1 MNGPFGMSLS
11 YTLRESFSGF
21 RRARLST
28 AFAVFTLWIAL
39 VLLGLF
45 VIVSVNTQRMM
56 TALKA
61 RFEMEAFLQEPL
73 NTEDLRRI
81 ERSLTAS
88 PGVDSLHY
96 ISKEEAAHIFE
107 QESGENV
114 YRVLNFNP
122 LPPSIKIYLKND
134 YTTASGP
141 RNFTTGFPRSPA
153 SIRCGIV
160 ARCWRSIDARTS
172 VVDRVTLGVG
182 SFIMLSAI
190 LLVANTIR
198 LAIYAKRHIIRTM
211 ELVGA
216 TSMFIRWPF
225 LIEGIVQGFLGG
237 VLAAGLLYLAIERFT
252 HYLSEDL
259 AMFVHMPLWFY
270 SAVVAGGILLG
281 LVGSIVSVSRFPRTQ
296 LESITIIY
304 YIPMSPQAF
313 FLQRFAFLHF
323 PDEFH
328 AKETILLCFIG
339 RA

>member
-1 MNGPFGMSLS
+1 MSLS

-45 VIVSVNTQRMM
+45 VIVSINTQRMM
-56 TALKA
+56 IALKA
-61 RFEMEAFLQEPL
+61 RFEMEAFLEEPL
-73 NTEDLRRI
+73 NIEDLRRI
-81 ERSLTAS
+81 EHSVSAS
-88 PGVDSLHY
+88 PGVDSIHY

-134 YTTASGP
+134 YTTAP
-141 RNFTTGFPRSPA
+141 RAQELYNRFS
-153 SIRCGIV
+153 SIAGIDTV
-160 ARCWRSIDARTS
+160 RYRRALLEVVDARTS
-172 VVDRVTLGVG
+172 VVDRITLGVG

-216 TSMFIRWPF
+216 TAMFIRWPF

-237 VLAAGLLYLAIERFT
+237 LLAAGMLYLAIERFT

-270 SAVVAGGILLG
+270 AAVVAGGVVLG
-281 LVGSIVSVSRFPRTQ
+281 LVGSIVSVSRF
-296 LESITIIY
+296 L
-304 YIPMSPQAF
+304 
-313 FLQRFAFLHF
+313 
-323 PDEFH
+323 
-328 AKETILLCFIG
+328 G
-339 RA
+339 RNLNR